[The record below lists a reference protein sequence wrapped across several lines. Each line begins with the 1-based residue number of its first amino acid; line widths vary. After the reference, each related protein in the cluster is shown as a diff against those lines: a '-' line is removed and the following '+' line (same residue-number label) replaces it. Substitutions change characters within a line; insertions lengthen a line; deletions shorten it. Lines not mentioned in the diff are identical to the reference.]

1 MKLRVLPPTK
11 KTSFRSGLEER
22 IAKQLESLGVSYGY
36 ETFTINYIRP
46 AKNSRYTPDFS
57 LPNGIIIEAKG
68 RFLTKDRQKHLQVK
82 AQYPKIDIRFVFSNP
97 NQRISKI
104 SKTTY
109 AKWCETNGFKYAKEK
124 IPKEWIAEKAKWPE
138 KKGMD

>member
-1 MKLRVLPPTK
+1 MKQAKTK
-11 KTSFRSGLEER
+11 KKTLFRSGLEER
-22 IAKQLESLGVSYGY
+22 LAKQLESLGVSFGY
-36 ETFTINYIRP
+36 ETFTINYLRP
-46 AKNSRYTPDFS
+46 AKNSRYTPDFT

-82 AQYPKIDIRFVFSNP
+82 SQYPKLDIRFVFSNP

-109 AKWCETNGFKYAKEK
+109 AKWCETNGFKYAKER
-124 IPKEWIAEKAKWPE
+124 IPKEWIAEKDVRP
-138 KKGMD
+138 KKPTID

>member
-1 MKLRVLPPTK
+1 MKQAKTK
-11 KTSFRSGLEER
+11 KKTLFRSGLEER
-22 IAKQLESLGVSYGY
+22 LAKQLESLGVSFGY
-36 ETFTINYIRP
+36 ETFTINYLRP
-46 AKNSRYTPDFS
+46 AKNSRYTPDFT

-82 AQYPKIDIRFVFSNP
+82 EQYPDIDIRFVFSNP

-109 AKWCETNGFKYAKEK
+109 AKWCETNGFKYAKER
-124 IPKEWIAEKAKWPE
+124 IPKEWIAEKDVRP
-138 KKGMD
+138 KKPAVD

>member
-1 MKLRVLPPTK
+1 MKLRVQPPTK

-36 ETFTINYIRP
+36 EHFTINYIRP

-104 SKTTY
+104 SKTKLPKLSLY
-109 AKWCETNGFKYAKEK
+109 GPPSEK
-124 IPKEWIAEKAKWPE
+124 VKVCGAPPV
-138 KKGMD
+138 KK

>member
-1 MKLRVLPPTK
+1 MNLQKTK
-11 KTSFRSGLEER
+11 KKILFRSGLEER

-36 ETFTINYIRP
+36 ETFTIRYLRP
-46 AKNSRYTPDFS
+46 AKNSRYTPDFT
-57 LPNGIIIEAKG
+57 LPNGIVIEAKG

-82 AQYPKIDIRFVFSNP
+82 AQYPAIDVRFVFSNP

-109 AKWCETNGFKYAKEK
+109 AKWCQTNGFKYAKER
-124 IPKEWIAEKAKWPE
+124 IPKEWIAEKANWV
-138 KKGMD
+138 KKPGLD